1 METFARQGADVFR
14 ILISYTED
22 VWIKRRNF
30 ISPGRIFPAPSPS
43 QVTVPKDPAF
53 PPNPRAMGMK
63 VTSPPEISAVP
74 RDRLSWDGFGLIY
87 EHDGDIILDLIQEL
101 ALVADEPIAGFVQ
114 VDVPL
119 AFGTG

>member
-1 METFARQGADVFR
+1 
-14 ILISYTED
+14 
-22 VWIKRRNF
+22 
-30 ISPGRIFPAPSPS
+30 
-43 QVTVPKDPAF
+43 
-53 PPNPRAMGMK
+53 MGMK